1 MVKITVL
8 AVGKLKEKYFRDA
21 CAEYE
26 KRLSAFCK
34 LNITEIE
41 ETKCPSSPSD
51 TEIANVIFDEG
62 EKIISKIPKGSYV
75 IPLCVEGK
83 EISSEKLATTIS
95 NATVTG
101 ESHFVFII
109 GGSWGLS
116 EKVKN
121 MAKFKLS
128 MSPMTFPHMLARV
141 MLLEQIYRSFMITAG
156 TEYHK

>member
-1 MVKITVL
+1 MVKVTIL

-26 KRLSAFCK
+26 KRLSAFCR
-34 LNITEIE
+34 LNIVEIE

-51 TEIANVIFDEG
+51 AQISNVIDDEG
-62 EKIISKIPKGSYV
+62 EKIIDKIPKGSYV
-75 IPLCVEGK
+75 IPLCIEGK
-83 EISSEKLATTIS
+83 EISSEKLSSVI
-95 NATVTG
+95 NNETVCG

-116 EKVKN
+116 TKVKDLG
-121 MAKFKLS
+121 KLKLS

>member
-75 IPLCVEGK
+75 IPLCIEGK
-83 EISSEKLATTIS
+83 EINSEKLASTIS

>member
-1 MVKITVL
+1 MSGRSIK
-8 AVGKLKEKYFRDA
+8 
-21 CAEYE
+21 
-26 KRLSAFCK
+26 
-34 LNITEIE
+34 
-41 ETKCPSSPSD
+41 
-51 TEIANVIFDEG
+51 
-62 EKIISKIPKGSYV
+62 
-75 IPLCVEGK
+75 
-83 EISSEKLATTIS
+83 ISSEKLASTIS

>member
-1 MVKITVL
+1 MVKITIL

-51 TEIANVIFDEG
+51 TEIANVVYDEG

-75 IPLCVEGK
+75 IPLCIEGK
-83 EISSEKLATTIS
+83 EMSSEKLALTIS

-116 EKVKN
+116 DKVKN
-121 MAKFKLS
+121 MAKLKLS